1 MRDEDQAKALE
12 AFGVLTRSATH
23 DLNNQM
29 AAIMTFADLVLEAL
43 PPTHPIRNDVEEIRL
58 AGERAVA
65 KTRELAMLARR
76 LAPAATPSKTRAA

>member
-1 MRDEDQAKALE
+1 MRDETFDEAKALE
-12 AFGVLTRSATH
+12 AFGVLTRSTTH

-43 PPTHPIRNDVEEIRL
+43 PDSHPIRHEVEEIRI

-65 KTRELAMLARR
+65 KTRELALLARR
-76 LAPAATPSKTRAA
+76 LAPIGRRAS

>member
-1 MRDEDQAKALE
+1 MRDEIIDEAKALE

-43 PPTHPIRNDVEEIRL
+43 PASHPIRHDVEEIRH
-58 AGERAVA
+58 AGEKAVA

-76 LAPAATPSKTRAA
+76 LSPVGKRAA